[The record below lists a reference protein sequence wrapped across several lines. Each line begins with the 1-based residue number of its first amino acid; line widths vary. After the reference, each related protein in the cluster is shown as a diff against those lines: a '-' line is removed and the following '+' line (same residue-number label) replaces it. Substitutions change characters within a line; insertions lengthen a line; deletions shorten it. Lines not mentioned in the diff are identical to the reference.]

1 LCHDLLLDDKL
12 FEVLAAKDARIAAG
26 VKAAGCRECGGRLDR
41 ANYPRKPRGGPKGTG
56 WDQVDRRLS
65 FCCCR
70 DGCRR
75 RATPPSLVF
84 LGRRVYL
91 GIVILAETLMMA
103 AAAAARAGPPGT
115 PRRTVRRWQTW
126 FRVLRESPWLESIRG
141 QVWPPLEPD
150 ESLPEALVNRL
161 CRGAGSKVMALIAML
176 RLLLPLTTRS
186 VAV

>member
-12 FEVLAAKDARIAAG
+12 FEVLAVEDARIAAE
-26 VKAAGCRECGGRLDR
+26 VKAAGCRKCGGRLDR
-41 ANYPRKPRGGPKGTG
+41 ADYPRKPRGGSVGAAG
-56 WDQVDRRLS
+56 ERLDRRRS
-65 FCCCR
+65 FCCCQ

-103 AAAAARAGPPGT
+103 AATAARAGPPGT

-126 FRVLRESPWLESIRG
+126 FRVLRESPWLEAIRG

-150 ESLPEALVNRL
+150 ESLPEALVGRL
-161 CRGAGSKVMALIAML
+161 YRGAGSRTMVLVAML